1 MSKITDSLGS
11 TIEVDHY
18 LSPMLCPVLCEAKP
32 VLMVA
37 VKFAEGGDEMSV
49 HLTIEEAEQHIAN
62 MRRHIDA
69 AKDQHFVAAGS
80 GMHMETVEDG
90 TC

>member
-11 TIEVDHY
+11 TIEVGHY
-18 LSPMLCPVLCEAKP
+18 LSPMLCPVLSDAKP

-37 VKFAEGGDEMSV
+37 VKFAEGGEEMSV

-69 AKDQHFVAAGS
+69 ARDDYFVAMGTT
-80 GMHMETVEDG
+80 MCMETVEDD
-90 TC
+90 T